1 MKRALVGAFIF
12 FGFAS
17 ATPAAA
23 ASIGAKGIPPIW
35 QSTVEDGYR
44 IEEGFFSVRIAGNPF
59 LLQGLIV
66 KKADAVGRLPIMIYT
81 HGATTSIKRRQE
93 MSPRGPKDI
102 NLRLI
107 RDYARRG
114 WLAVFVLRRAY
125 GQSDGPDPVTGFKCD
140 TTTPT
145 FQDWMDASA
154 DDLQATLTY
163 LGRRQ
168 DADLSRIMALG
179 VSGGGATVVAL
190 GARNIPG
197 LKVVVSV
204 SGGFVLANCAEYSD
218 HLRLIEAMRYYGTKA
233 KVPNLWYYA
242 KNDSL
247 LPEGMVVK
255 MREAFL
261 EGGASAELVL
271 YPNLIDPATN
281 QEMDGHLLWT
291 TRTSAIML
299 DVDRFLRSDG
309 LPTWDYEEATTLAE
323 KHDIKIVPIPSL
335 IELYLASPGYKALAQ
350 STTSG
355 ISLADTYASDT
366 LEHAKERAVA
376 ACQRRYPGHTCKII
390 EPPGAHPPRGR

>member
-1 MKRALVGAFIF
+1 MQRAAIGALIL
-12 FGFAS
+12 FGCAS
-17 ATPAAA
+17 ATSATA
-23 ASIGAKGIPPIW
+23 ASIKGTSPSW
-35 QSTVEDGYR
+35 HSTIEDGYQ

-81 HGATTSIKRRQE
+81 HGATTSIQRRQE
-93 MSPRGPKDI
+93 MSPRGPRDV

-107 RDYARRG
+107 GDYARRG
-114 WLAVFVLRRAY
+114 WLAAFVLRRAY
-125 GQSDGPDPVTGFKCD
+125 GQSDGPDPVTGFTCD

-154 DDLQATLTY
+154 DDLEATLAY
-163 LGRRQ
+163 LGRRE
-168 DADLSRIMALG
+168 DADLSRMMALG
-179 VSGGGATVVAL
+179 VSGGGAAVVAL
-190 GARNIPG
+190 GARHIPG
-197 LKVVVSV
+197 LRVVVSV
-204 SGGFVLANCAEYSD
+204 SGGFVLANCGENSD

-242 KNDSL
+242 QKDSI
-247 LPEGMVVK
+247 LPEAMVIK

-261 EGGASAELVL
+261 EGGASAKLVL

-281 QEMDGHLLWT
+281 QEVDGHLLWAM
-291 TRTSAIML
+291 RTSAVML

-309 LPTWDYEEATTLAE
+309 LPTWDYSEAKALAV
-323 KHDIKIVPIPSL
+323 KHDIKIAPIPSL

-350 STTSG
+350 STTSR

-366 LEHAKERAVA
+366 LQHAKERALA

-390 EPPGAHPPRGR
+390 DPPAAHPPLGR